1 MFHHQNLHQKTRW
14 ENETIALEHIDE
26 LRDDFALRGRCEMYR
41 VDLQSMASAHQ
52 LHQGTNLRH
61 HLIWAEVQPLP
72 TTPHHQEHHAPEEDM
87 DVIQFFDEHH
97 DPNLFM
103 ERHALKRSSSGR
115 SSRP

>member
-61 HLIWAEVQPLP
+61 HLIWARYSHFQRLDD
-72 TTPHHQEHHAPEEDM
+72 QEHHAPEEDM

-103 ERHALKRSSSGR
+103 ERHALKRSEFGR
-115 SSRP
+115 SSRPS